1 MNTLST
7 NQRAVYRGL
16 LDSAQFTILTTG
28 RLGHVD
34 LKNHAHN
41 VGTFA
46 RDLARTFDYPSAIA
60 RFDEDYFIEWY
71 LLRSTLPLDKAI
83 CKAIKRVI
91 AFNNEY
97 DIKIIRDIL
106 TSGAADLHNA
116 RLCVHE
122 LEALKEIP
130 APVAYNWLTQYLV

>member
-28 RLGHVD
+28 RLGHVN
-34 LKNHAHN
+34 LKNHIDN
-41 VGTFA
+41 VGAFA
-46 RDLARTFDYPSAIA
+46 CYLARTFDYPSAIS
-60 RFDEDYFIEWY
+60 RFDEDYFIEWC
-71 LLRSTLPLDKAI
+71 LIRSTLPLDKAI

-91 AFNNEY
+91 AFNNEH

-106 TSGAADLHNA
+106 TSGAGDLHNA
-116 RLCVHE
+116 RLCVNE
-122 LEALKEIP
+122 LESLNEIP